1 MKGIIMKRSIITT
14 TALATVMAAGAAQ
27 AEMSIGGMYAGT
39 IYDKAGD
46 ATSQAESTNSI
57 YVSYSDSM
65 DNGMGVSV
73 AMSVASNGA
82 ITTDVNID
90 TGVGTIGLG
99 DGQDSAVDNMDGS
112 PAVFS
117 INPYGP
123 RLAGTI
129 SDSNTTG
136 FDDGDAKSGNS
147 IAYTSPS
154 IAGVTAMVTY
164 GFDSAYAA
172 GDNVVSMAASTSI
185 MGATIKAGVS
195 QIDPTA
201 SAGYD
206 PSFVTVGYSMAG
218 LSLGYAM
225 YDTDTVAGGDE
236 VQYGVGGS
244 LMGMDAGITFATEDT
259 SSVDTDYMLVSLSK
273 SMGAASFGVDY
284 LETDASNADGL
295 DTWAFT
301 YVVGF

>member
-1 MKGIIMKRSIITT
+1 MKGFIMKRSIITT

-27 AEMSIGGMYAGT
+27 AEMSIGGLYAGT
-39 IYDKAGD
+39 IYDAQGA
-46 ATSQAESTNSI
+46 ATSQAVSTNSI

-73 AMSVASNGA
+73 AMSVSDAGA
-82 ITTDVNID
+82 IKTDVNID
-90 TGVGTIGLG
+90 TGFGTLGLG
-99 DGQDSAVDNMDGS
+99 DGQDSAVDTMDGS
-112 PAVFS
+112 PAIFS

-123 RLAGTI
+123 RFGG
-129 SDSNTTG
+129 SFN
-136 FDDGDAKSGNS
+136 DGDTGSGES
-147 IAYTSPS
+147 IAFTTPS
-154 IAGVTAMVTY
+154 LGGVTGKITY
-164 GFDSAYAA
+164 GFDDDYA

-185 MGATIKAGVS
+185 MGASIKAGLT
-195 QIDPTA
+195 QLDPTSGA
-201 SAGYD
+201 SAD
-206 PSFVTVGYSMAG
+206 PSFVTVSYSMAG

-225 YDTDTVAGGDE
+225 YDTDVASTGE
-236 VQYGVGGS
+236 ETQMGVGGS
-244 LMGMDAGITFATEDT
+244 LMGMDAGITFATNDT
-259 SSVDTDYMLVSLSK
+259 SGVDTDYMLVSLTK

>member
-1 MKGIIMKRSIITT
+1 MKRSIITT

-27 AEMSIGGMYAGT
+27 AEMSIGGFFAGT
-39 IYDKAGD
+39 VYDAPGA

-73 AMSVASNGA
+73 AMSIDKTGA
-82 ITTDVNID
+82 NKADVNID

-99 DGQDSAVDNMDGS
+99 DGQDSAVDTMDGS
-112 PAVFS
+112 PAIFS

-123 RLAGTI
+123 RLAGTF
-129 SDSNTTG
+129 SSSNTTG

-154 IAGVTAMVTY
+154 VAGVTAKVTY

-185 MGATIKAGVS
+185 MGATIKAGLT
-195 QIDPTA
+195 QIEPDA

-206 PSFVTVGYSMAG
+206 PNFVTVAYSMAG

-225 YDTDTVAGGDE
+225 YDTDTAAGGDE
-236 VQYGVGGS
+236 TQFGVGGS
-244 LMGMDAGITFATEDT
+244 IMGMDAGITFAEEDT
-259 SSVDTDYMLVSLSK
+259 NSVDTDYMLVSLTK

-284 LETDASNADGL
+284 LETDASNAVGT